1 MLAQEEARSLQHNY
15 IGTEHLLLGLIRE
28 GEGVAAKALA
38 SKGVELEATR
48 KQVIEMIGKGNAS
61 SNGHIPFTSHA
72 KQVLELSLREALQL
86 GHSYIGTEHIL
97 LGLIREGEGVGTQVL
112 IKMEVNLGELRSA
125 TIDMIRGNAG
135 GDEKGELANAG
146 GVADK
151 TNKSGSAI
159 LDQFGR
165 NLTAEAAAGKLDPV
179 IGRTQEIERV
189 MVVLSRRTKN
199 NPVLIG
205 EPGVGKTAVV
215 EGLAEKIN
223 AGDVPETLKGK
234 QVYSLDLGSMVAG
247 SRYRGDFEE
256 RLKKVL
262 KEIKTRG
269 DIVLFIDEIHTIVGA
284 GSADGALGASD
295 MLKPMLARGEL
306 QTIGATTTDEYR
318 KYIEKDAAL
327 ERRFQPIQ
335 VHEPTIAETIEILK
349 GLRERYENH
358 HRVTITDSAIQ
369 AAAELSSRYIQD
381 RRLPDKAI
389 DLIDEAGA
397 RLRIKRLTMPPE
409 LKELEAKVAK
419 LSAEKEQAVKDQDFE
434 KAADMRD
441 DLEKLQ
447 TELKDRQ
454 KAWHE
459 GETDAKMVVD
469 EDVIAEVVSSTTGIP
484 VVKLTQ
490 AESKKLLNMEAE
502 LHKRIIGQDEAVSA
516 LARSI
521 RRTRVGLKDP
531 KRPAGSFIFAGPT
544 GVGKTELAKTLAEFL
559 FDDEDALIRVD
570 MSEFSEK
577 YAASRL
583 FGAPPGYIGYEEG
596 GELTEKVRRKP
607 FSVVLFDEIEKAH
620 PDIFNSLLQVLDDGH
635 LTDGQGRKVDFKNTI
650 IILTTNLGTRDI
662 AKAAN
667 TGFNLGTNTE
677 SSYQRMKE
685 QVSSELKQQFRP
697 EFLNRLDDIIVFK
710 QLTKPEVRQ
719 IVDLDVKKL
728 DDRLFDRHMSLDLTD
743 EAKDLLAQKGFDP
756 LLGARPLRR
765 VIQRDIEDAISE
777 KILMGELTDGEH
789 VKVDA
794 EGEGPLGE
802 FTFEGVPF
810 TDAEKTGTET
820 GDGAAAGD
828 AADGAAAVVPAEP
841 TAPAEPAE
849 SAHGETADGAEGEN
863 AGQSEA

>member
-1 MLAQEEARSLQHNY
+1 M
-15 IGTEHLLLGLIRE
+15 
-28 GEGVAAKALA
+28 
-38 SKGVELEATR
+38 
-48 KQVIEMIGKGNAS
+48 
-61 SNGHIPFTSHA
+61 
-72 KQVLELSLREALQL
+72 
-86 GHSYIGTEHIL
+86 
-97 LGLIREGEGVGTQVL
+97 
-112 IKMEVNLGELRSA
+112 
-125 TIDMIRGNAG
+125 
-135 GDEKGELANAG
+135 
-146 GVADK
+146 
-151 TNKSGSAI
+151 
-159 LDQFGR
+159 
-165 NLTAEAAAGKLDPV
+165 
-179 IGRTQEIERV
+179 
-189 MVVLSRRTKN
+189 
-199 NPVLIG
+199 
-205 EPGVGKTAVV
+205 
-215 EGLAEKIN
+215 
-223 AGDVPETLKGK
+223 
-234 QVYSLDLGSMVAG
+234 
-247 SRYRGDFEE
+247 
-256 RLKKVL
+256 
-262 KEIKTRG
+262 
-269 DIVLFIDEIHTIVGA
+269 
-284 GSADGALGASD
+284 
-295 MLKPMLARGEL
+295 
-306 QTIGATTTDEYR
+306 
-318 KYIEKDAAL
+318 
-327 ERRFQPIQ
+327 
-335 VHEPTIAETIEILK
+335 HEPTIAETIEILK

-685 QVSSELKQQFRP
+685 QVSSELKQQVRP

-710 QLTKPEVRQ
+710 QLTKSEVRQ

-841 TAPAEPAE
+841 AE